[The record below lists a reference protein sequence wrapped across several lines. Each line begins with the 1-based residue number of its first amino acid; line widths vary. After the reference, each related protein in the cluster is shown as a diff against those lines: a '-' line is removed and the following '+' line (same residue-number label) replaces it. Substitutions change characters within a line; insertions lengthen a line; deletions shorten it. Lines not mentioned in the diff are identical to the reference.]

1 MAPYKVALAVMAVPL
16 IAGAQLELRVP
27 TLKLSLHQAVL
38 MALGN
43 GADPRLELTEVAV
56 RQAEARV
63 REEGSALRP
72 SVDAYLTG
80 EGLNR
85 SLDAFG
91 LGAVQLPGKFEFPA
105 TVGPFGILDTRVTAS
120 QDLLGL
126 AARRRVAASRSEA
139 GALKEESRAAR
150 NTIAAQV
157 ATRYLAVLRVAGLEE
172 ASRAGVMVAE
182 AWLDTMRHR
191 QAAGQ
196 ATALDVSRAAAQ
208 LSGGRQRLAE
218 GQSDR
223 VVAVLELLRETGLSM
238 EMGVE
243 LTDKLEGMRS
253 PEGDVA
259 EMVQL
264 AFRNR
269 PELTALGK
277 RIETDRLNER
287 AAEAESLP
295 TLTAFADFG
304 ALGSARIWPTYT
316 VGLSL
321 RLPVF
326 HGGRREA
333 HRTEALAEVRQDELR
348 AADLRRQ
355 IELDVRRAY
364 EKLRLAAGQIEATQ
378 ESVELAGEELTH
390 ARRRFDAGLL
400 LGVEIMEAQSRLA
413 RARDDRVAA
422 QHRRGQAIVELS
434 SAMGVCDSFF

>member
-1 MAPYKVALAVMAVPL
+1 MTPYKVALVLLSVPL

-27 TLKLSLHQAVL
+27 PVKLTLRQAVL
-38 MALGN
+38 MALAN
-43 GADPRLELTEVAV
+43 GADPRLELTEVAA

-63 REEGSALRP
+63 REETSALRP
-72 SVDAYLTG
+72 SVDAYITG
-80 EGLNR
+80 QGLNR

-91 LGAVQLPGKFEFPA
+91 LGSVQLPGKFEFPA

-126 AARRRVAASRSEA
+126 AARRRVAASHSEA
-139 GALKEESRAAR
+139 GAVKEESRAAR

-218 GQSDR
+218 GESDR

-238 EMGVE
+238 ETGLE
-243 LTDKLEGMRS
+243 LTDTLEALRS

-259 EMVQL
+259 EMVQTAL
-264 AFRNR
+264 RNR
-269 PELTALGK
+269 AELTALEK
-277 RIETDRLNER
+277 RIESDRLNER

-316 VGLSL
+316 IGLTL
-321 RLPVF
+321 RVPLF
-326 HGGRREA
+326 DGGRREA
-333 HRTEALAEVRQDELR
+333 HRAETLADVRQDELR

-364 EKLRLAAGQIEATQ
+364 EKLRLAGTQIEATQ
-378 ESVELAGEELTH
+378 ESVELASEELTH

-413 RARDDRVAA
+413 RAKDERVAA
-422 QHRRGQAIVELS
+422 QYRRGQAIVELA

>member
-1 MAPYKVALAVMAVPL
+1 MAHYRVALAMLGVPL
-16 IAGAQLELRVP
+16 LAGAQPELRVP
-27 TLKLSLHQAVL
+27 PLKLSLHQAVL
-38 MALGN
+38 MALAN

-63 REEGSALRP
+63 REEASALRP
-72 SVDAYLTG
+72 SADAYISG
-80 EGLNR
+80 QGLNR

-91 LGAVQLPGKFEFPA
+91 LGSLQLPGKFEFPA

-139 GALKEESRAAR
+139 GSVKEESRAAR

-238 EMGVE
+238 ETGLE
-243 LTDKLEGMRS
+243 LTDTLEAMRS

-259 EMVQL
+259 EMVQM

-269 PELTALGK
+269 AELAALEK
-277 RIETDRLNER
+277 RIESDRLNER

-304 ALGSARIWPTYT
+304 ALGSTRIWPTYT
-316 VGLSL
+316 VGLTL
-321 RLPVF
+321 RVPVF
-326 HGGRREA
+326 DGGRREA
-333 HRTEALAEVRQDELR
+333 HRAEALADVRQDELR

-355 IELDVRRAY
+355 IELDVRRAH
-364 EKLRLAAGQIEATQ
+364 EKLRLAASQIEATQ
-378 ESVELAGEELTH
+378 ESVELASEELTH

-400 LGVEIMEAQSRLA
+400 LGVEIIEAQSRLA
-413 RARDDRVAA
+413 RAKDERAAA
-422 QHRRGQAIVELS
+422 QYRRGQAIVELA